1 MSVAGECGGRVW
13 RVGVSG
19 ESVRACVRVGATG
32 VRACAYVCVRACVCV
47 CVRACVRACER
58 ACVRVRACVR
68 ECGGVWV
75 VSWVT

>member
-1 MSVAGECGGRVW
+1 MAGECDGRVW

-19 ESVRACVRVGATG
+19 ESVRACVRRAC
-32 VRACAYVCVRACVCV
+32 VRARMCACVRVCACVRACVS
-47 CVRACVRACER
+47 CER

-75 VSWVT
+75 VGWVT